1 MAFRKPKRIL
11 FLESLIFSGAEENDL
26 TVFKQIWGDKI
37 SNITIF
43 RDKIYLDFE
52 YFNEQKTQKR
62 NIEMLTPVKGM
73 KGQSDH
79 QKQRE
84 KAYNNLFSKVRQPI
98 ELFFNW
104 LEERTTIQI
113 AQKVRST
120 FGLLIHAMGKIAIAF
135 IYIIFLML
143 IRINILFL

>member
-43 RDKIYLDFE
+43 GDNIYLDSE

-62 NIEMLTPVKGM
+62 NIEMPTPVKGI

-104 LEERTTIQI
+104 LEERTTI
-113 AQKVRST
+113 
-120 FGLLIHAMGKIAIAF
+120 
-135 IYIIFLML
+135 
-143 IRINILFL
+143 